1 MDLLGIALIII
12 TVVGSVHVVCER
24 GKMAGIFEGRQ
35 QILKENLKNVELQR
49 VKFDSELETVMSK
62 ISNYK

>member
-1 MDLLGIALIII
+1 M
-12 TVVGSVHVVCER
+12 VSVHVVYER

-35 QILKENLKNVELQR
+35 QILKENLKDIELQR

-62 ISNYK
+62 ISNYA